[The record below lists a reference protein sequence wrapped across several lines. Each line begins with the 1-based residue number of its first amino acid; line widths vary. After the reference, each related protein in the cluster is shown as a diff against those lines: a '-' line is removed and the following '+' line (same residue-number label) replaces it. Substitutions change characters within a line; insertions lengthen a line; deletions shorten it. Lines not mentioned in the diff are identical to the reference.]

1 MLAGVRLTYIL
12 LEFILCINTDSVNN
26 MKAEALKLEIFQMS
40 KNGDP
45 EKIIFKVISDELLII
60 IIVKIN
66 KTVYMHH
73 KIILNQ
79 N

>member
-1 MLAGVRLTYIL
+1 LAD
-12 LEFILCINTDSVNN
+12 E

-40 KNGDP
+40 KDGDP
-45 EKIIFKVISDELLII
+45 EKIIFKVISDEILII
-60 IIVKIN
+60 IIVKI
-66 KTVYMHH
+66 KSTIYMHH

>member
-1 MLAGVRLTYIL
+1 
-12 LEFILCINTDSVNN
+12 

>member
-1 MLAGVRLTYIL
+1 MLAGVKLTCIL
-12 LEFILCINTDSVNN
+12 LEFILCINTDLADE

-45 EKIIFKVISDELLII
+45 EKIIFKVISDEILII

-66 KTVYMHH
+66 TTINMHH